1 MISDLQSISTIMIS
15 NIYALKDLKSKIMF
29 FIWMKQIFCKQVCIN
44 YDSKWFMSTQ
54 NTYDIEMKNFS
65 EWLKKKVY

>member
-1 MISDLQSISTIMIS
+1 MISDLHSISTTMIS

-29 FIWMKQIFCKQVCIN
+29 FIRMKQIFCKQVCIN

-65 EWLKKKVY
+65 E

>member
-15 NIYALKDLKSKIMF
+15 NIYALKDLKSKIISF
-29 FIWMKQIFCKQVCIN
+29 LKMKQIFCKQVCIN

-65 EWLKKKVY
+65 E